1 MKVWILNDT
10 ESIEDELFFLD
21 FEYSGWD
28 DPAKLLADFFHHVG
42 QNVSWEHKWS
52 LLEQFAAHR
61 KQDPNFLRRWETV
74 IDLIGLEWVLI
85 VLNVI
90 DPNEMER
97 KRYANPALVPAELV
111 KIRLAKAGQMINEM
125 TERMRQG
132 EDRIS
137 IPPRKQ
143 MVNP

>member
-1 MKVWILNDT
+1 MSQFFERGV
-10 ESIEDELFFLD
+10 LFFLD

-42 QNVSWEHKWS
+42 QNVAWEHKWY

-85 VLNVI
+85 VLNVA
-90 DPNEMER
+90 DPNEMQR
-97 KRYANPALVPAELV
+97 KRFANPALDPADLV
-111 KIRLAKAGQMINEM
+111 KTRLAKATQMIDEM
-125 TERMRQG
+125 VERMGQG
-132 EDRIS
+132 EERIS

-143 MVNP
+143 MVSD

>member
-1 MKVWILNDT
+1 MWGK
-10 ESIEDELFFLD
+10 
-21 FEYSGWD
+21 
-28 DPAKLLADFFHHVG
+28 
-42 QNVSWEHKWS
+42 NVSWEHKWY

-97 KRYANPALVPAELV
+97 KRFANPVLDPEELV

-143 MVNP
+143 MVSP